1 MNFKKS
7 NKILFMK
14 LNKLYIKEKV
24 FNLNTQIKQRLIRTE
39 EQEIVNQK

>member
-1 MNFKKS
+1 
-7 NKILFMK
+7 MK
-14 LNKLYIKEKV
+14 LNKRYIKEKV